1 MKKKYVVLLVIVL
14 VAAAGWY
21 ALRGGNERGE
31 VRILK
36 TETLGRG
43 TVRKVLEATGIV
55 KAMVGAQV
63 KIGSRTSGI
72 IEKMLVRIGD
82 KVEKGQLIAQIDL
95 REETAQRIE
104 AEARL
109 ARARAEMERVRTVYP
124 LQINE
129 AEAALREAE
138 AEQEY
143 ADKNMSR
150 QEKLVKQDLQAQDIL
165 DQARQSALTA
175 RSKAAARAVTVA
187 RLKEEM
193 VQERIKADKSVREAQ
208 ASLDAIDVRLSYKRI
223 LSPITGTVSQ
233 VTAQEGETVVSGFQ
247 VSNLI
252 TVLDPSRLEMWIYVD
267 ETDVGQV
274 KPGMAVEF
282 RVDAYPDAVFN
293 GTVDR
298 VYPSPE
304 IRDNIVYYLAIVNL
318 DVTQAERLRPD
329 MTTQCRIIVETRD
342 NVLALPNTALK
353 WIGDKQ
359 VVYVEAEG
367 GKPRR
372 VQPRLGLQ
380 GLEKSEVLEGL
391 NEGDKV
397 AVQLVLPGTGKAKG
411 GK

>member
-1 MKKKYVVLLVIVL
+1 MKKKILIAVLLVLAALAGGYVL
-14 VAAAGWY
+14 KG
-21 ALRGGNERGE
+21 RGERGQAQ
-31 VRILK
+31 IIK
-36 TETLGRG
+36 TETLAKG

-72 IEKMLVRIGD
+72 IDKMLVRIGD
-82 KVEKGQLIAQIDL
+82 KVQKGQLIAQIDS
-95 REETAQRIE
+95 REENAQRIE
-104 AEARL
+104 ADAKL
-109 ARARAEMERVRTVYP
+109 ARAKAEQERVRVVYP
-124 LQINE
+124 LQIEE
-129 AEAALREAE
+129 AEAQLREAQ

-143 ADKNMSR
+143 ADKNMVR

-165 DQARQSALTA
+165 DQARQSAMTA

-187 RLKEEM
+187 RLKQEM
-193 VQERIKADKSVREAQ
+193 AQERIKADKTVREAQ
-208 ASLDAIDVRLSYKRI
+208 AALDAIDVRLSYKSI
-223 LSPITGTVSQ
+223 LSPITGIVSQ

-274 KPGMAVEF
+274 RPGMKVEF
-282 RVDAYPDAVFN
+282 RVDAYPDVTFD

-304 IRDNIVYYLAIVNL
+304 IKDNIVYYLAIVNL
-318 DVTQAERLRPD
+318 NVTQAERLRPD
-329 MTTQCRIIVETRD
+329 MTTQCRIIVETKSD
-342 NVLALPNTALK
+342 VLALPNTALK

-359 VVYVEAEG
+359 VVYVEGEG

-372 VQPRLGLQ
+372 VQPKLGLQ
-380 GLEKSEVLEGL
+380 GLERSEVLDGL
-391 NEGDKV
+391 AEGDKV